1 MRKPQPFTIG
11 TRLSIPKCP
20 DFSTSCSGSAGNN
33 HLSGYLVQDAPP
45 SPPGGAAHSHSP
57 VTCMTDRDHLT
68 PGSLVRSI
76 RKITLSRRAET
87 AAMSP
92 QLLARTSHGNCNN
105 NNSRGLRHVTPGA
118 IDPPHDWSVRECHRT
133 AKSPGPPSD
142 SVSDDIRIAPSTGS
156 HLRAG
161 RDSRAPPDIAQ
172 LCREIKQVERWVQC
186 KLQDLTDG
194 GDTGSSALLQKKIQT
209 YEGTVLR
216 LSQMVDQV
224 SRAQPSGATS
234 VCSQF
239 QTLRDQ
245 WQMLKKMASN
255 QNCTSSG
262 ATTLLEFNKKADELE
277 MWMREKEEI
286 PPLPLL
292 LDQNLD
298 KVQITRKILDL
309 RQEQVHYGCLQEDI
323 NSLAQKLE
331 KHGRPESRAAST
343 RRKHL
348 NRMWLRL
355 QNLLHEHHQ
364 SLQMA
369 LEAASLWHEADTI
382 LRALEEKSHS
392 AGVLS
397 KDDDHGD
404 QNLRDIASQIM
415 MLDVTVSQVSKLH
428 PLLSSR
434 ALQKHQ
440 QVKECWARLQHTL
453 RTEKTREAGDPEQ
466 SSVGNQEQGLLG
478 GDVPAG
484 CQIEKTKGRTVP
496 VLNMQ
501 QVRSQVIGQRPTEA
515 KRCTGSVTSQP
526 GTNHNTQKGTSVTP
540 EVRQLLREL
549 SSSCQWLQ
557 GVEQLVSEPTAMRS
571 PELIRKDL
579 KHITLL
585 ERQVKARGSALQGLR
600 RNSKRCR
607 KPKCLTEEMEEKIQE
622 VEERFRT
629 LQDTLQRRV
638 SDLRD
643 TLVLSEFMKV
653 VQMEEERKQ
662 KETMTPRGAIRG
674 KSDAPA
680 TVRSQTF
687 TPLEELQEAVEIL
700 NDAVKERER
709 ALADSRE
716 AAELE
721 SKISALSQIMAAA
734 HAKLQ
739 DVRSQLEAAEK
750 EFVSVKREAELRDL
764 QGAISQQQQVEADV
778 SKTIGA
784 EVRRLQERRE
794 QLQDLSL
801 AWNLSANRSIEDA
814 VRTWNDLQAA
824 VQENKARLQKTE
836 RLREFF
842 LQYLGMISWTE
853 VTRDQI
859 LSGSPRG
866 RLSRSQR
873 EELERTM
880 EKKLKEF
887 EALSGIGWKLIGEDH
902 MLARMIRERLE
913 EVQGL
918 LSWLLMRWRCQ
929 KHKRVMGIK
938 ANEDAG
944 NVEDLKIASGS
955 ASLEEFECLEDEDVR
970 PRPAPRGPTLR
981 KYRRRALSPI
991 SFQPPSCRPLEGTDM
1006 EEGGPRKC
1014 TKGPL
1019 WLEPKNLP
1027 AGPVIHEPQEEKAEM
1042 VSSYLNMKE
1051 EAQGTYQ
1058 SLTVPRISRNIP
1070 ISGHDSLLPPSES
1083 STGAPSTITSKIFFK
1098 TLRRKEK
1105 AERCTI
1111 QGIMELY
1118 PDRKDNTKE
1127 GPRYQTSTWPPKQE
1141 KNLPT
1146 RETSGEL
1153 ETFVNYVRNPLSRD
1167 IDAECGSGSK
1177 KSLMSG
1183 PNTVPSSCPHLPVG
1197 IVLTP
1202 QVSKE
1207 PHMLDNIQDTL
1218 TVIATEDSGDAQ
1230 HLYSKTKPKPTAEK
1244 LEVTEEQLSITGGD
1258 TPWSG
1263 TKAWLEALTSS
1274 SGFCRQNIH
1283 GYGKSSASSQEC
1295 QELEDFIENYEID
1308 RLSPIV
1314 LEQLD
1319 PDWDTNEE
1327 TMNSPKSRE
1336 DASLI
1341 RDVSDSRAIATCPVL
1356 QDTDEE
1362 ATNTSPVLQVTEG
1375 STTSCTVLLQTG
1387 ECRTSSK
1394 VLQKTRGF
1402 TVSSTLLQEAGGPKT
1417 SFTVLQETGVPTI
1430 FSTVPQETGGP
1441 TISDI
1446 LLQETQGPTISS
1458 SNLLE
1463 MGGSTTSSTVLQE
1476 TRGPTTSSTVLQEKG
1491 GPTISF
1497 TVLQDIGRP
1506 KTLSKV
1512 LQDTGGPATSS
1523 TVHREK
1529 EGPTISSTI
1538 LQKTEGPTTLFTVLR
1553 ETKGAIPSSTVLQE
1567 TEGTTS
1573 SSRVLQKTGEALTL
1587 SPVFRNTRG
1596 AATLSSALT
1605 ETGGT
1610 KEHPDDGQQA
1620 VTFPSDC
1627 VLHTL
1632 EPSHHPHDPYS
1643 PIETSLGKRIFS
1655 KASSLADVYHPDQ
1668 ELLENDDEELEG
1680 IWNNAKKA
1688 PLVCP
1693 AQTHHMAPKEM
1704 VGGRLSPVK
1713 HESHRKPNSQ
1723 VVMGAEPNMLV
1734 ATFTLP
1740 PSATYREKSQST
1752 VPALTPC
1759 YPEISKS
1766 GSVPSSQIPPP
1777 ETEESAFKVTR
1788 KLDFQLMEG
1797 TLERKHIL
1805 QLGGRKA
1812 SSRTWGMFYAVLV
1825 RRTLC
1830 FYHDHKHSTKR
1841 SASAPPLHLTGA
1853 LCTPE
1858 SDYTKRDNCFRLRLM
1873 DGSEYLFRAPTPESL
1888 QLWLI
1893 RLRHNSGMEDS
1904 DLLREAAVVP
1914 HLSPRIRSLMPD
1926 LCQSVPVRAAEP
1938 VVNPPFWKEA
1948 ENMAAEIPKPNSHLL
1963 LPDTDGADSESN
1975 LPGRR
1980 RSQSFSSVVYQ
1991 KVTPVSGPQDSCS
2004 SFSVTVYID
2013 EPLIPR
2019 SRCHS
2024 FAAPQGGLF
2033 SRHAADLKP
2042 RNKSVFRKFF
2052 RKKE

>member
-1042 VSSYLNMKE
+1042 V
-1051 EAQGTYQ
+1051 
-1058 SLTVPRISRNIP
+1058 
-1070 ISGHDSLLPPSES
+1070 
-1083 STGAPSTITSKIFFK
+1083 
-1098 TLRRKEK
+1098 
-1105 AERCTI
+1105 
-1111 QGIMELY
+1111 
-1118 PDRKDNTKE
+1118 
-1127 GPRYQTSTWPPKQE
+1127 
-1141 KNLPT
+1141 
-1146 RETSGEL
+1146 
-1153 ETFVNYVRNPLSRD
+1153 
-1167 IDAECGSGSK
+1167 
-1177 KSLMSG
+1177 
-1183 PNTVPSSCPHLPVG
+1183 
-1197 IVLTP
+1197 
-1202 QVSKE
+1202 
-1207 PHMLDNIQDTL
+1207 
-1218 TVIATEDSGDAQ
+1218 
-1230 HLYSKTKPKPTAEK
+1230 
-1244 LEVTEEQLSITGGD
+1244 
-1258 TPWSG
+1258 
-1263 TKAWLEALTSS
+1263 
-1274 SGFCRQNIH
+1274 
-1283 GYGKSSASSQEC
+1283 
-1295 QELEDFIENYEID
+1295 
-1308 RLSPIV
+1308 
-1314 LEQLD
+1314 
-1319 PDWDTNEE
+1319 
-1327 TMNSPKSRE
+1327 
-1336 DASLI
+1336 
-1341 RDVSDSRAIATCPVL
+1341 
-1356 QDTDEE
+1356 
-1362 ATNTSPVLQVTEG
+1362 
-1375 STTSCTVLLQTG
+1375 
-1387 ECRTSSK
+1387 
-1394 VLQKTRGF
+1394 
-1402 TVSSTLLQEAGGPKT
+1402 
-1417 SFTVLQETGVPTI
+1417 
-1430 FSTVPQETGGP
+1430 
-1441 TISDI
+1441 
-1446 LLQETQGPTISS
+1446 
-1458 SNLLE
+1458 
-1463 MGGSTTSSTVLQE
+1463 
-1476 TRGPTTSSTVLQEKG
+1476 
-1491 GPTISF
+1491 
-1497 TVLQDIGRP
+1497 
-1506 KTLSKV
+1506 
-1512 LQDTGGPATSS
+1512 
-1523 TVHREK
+1523 
-1529 EGPTISSTI
+1529 
-1538 LQKTEGPTTLFTVLR
+1538 
-1553 ETKGAIPSSTVLQE
+1553 
-1567 TEGTTS
+1567 
-1573 SSRVLQKTGEALTL
+1573 
-1587 SPVFRNTRG
+1587 
-1596 AATLSSALT
+1596 
-1605 ETGGT
+1605 
-1610 KEHPDDGQQA
+1610 
-1620 VTFPSDC
+1620 
-1627 VLHTL
+1627 
-1632 EPSHHPHDPYS
+1632 
-1643 PIETSLGKRIFS
+1643 
-1655 KASSLADVYHPDQ
+1655 
-1668 ELLENDDEELEG
+1668 
-1680 IWNNAKKA
+1680 
-1688 PLVCP
+1688 
-1693 AQTHHMAPKEM
+1693 
-1704 VGGRLSPVK
+1704 
-1713 HESHRKPNSQ
+1713 
-1723 VVMGAEPNMLV
+1723 
-1734 ATFTLP
+1734 
-1740 PSATYREKSQST
+1740 
-1752 VPALTPC
+1752 
-1759 YPEISKS
+1759 
-1766 GSVPSSQIPPP
+1766 
-1777 ETEESAFKVTR
+1777 TR